1 LRGLL
6 KREIKVSGVVLAT
19 AALMLLIATA
29 SHTCAAGAC
38 DTEDFYP
45 SQYIHR
51 KWSYVVGNQRI
62 DAITTY
68 NLWTSK
74 SQYFRSGFYFSFDFY
89 RTVSCNDGTDKDVY
103 DYLFYRTSLP
113 DPPREDVE
121 EWNPWNP
128 LCYISPRSCNEEV
141 EIGTKSPQNIE
152 TNRWYY
158 VDVYFVVKK
167 AEKYAM
173 RIEPEVEPATT
184 ITPPPWEEW
193 CELACYDTKAGSSG
207 W

>member
-1 LRGLL
+1 
-6 KREIKVSGVVLAT
+6 
-19 AALMLLIATA
+19 
-29 SHTCAAGAC
+29 
-38 DTEDFYP
+38 
-45 SQYIHR
+45 
-51 KWSYVVGNQRI
+51 
-62 DAITTY
+62 
-68 NLWTSK
+68 
-74 SQYFRSGFYFSFDFY
+74 
-89 RTVSCNDGTDKDVY
+89 VSCDDGTDKDVY
-103 DYLFYRTSLP
+103 DFIRHYTDLP
-113 DPPREDVE
+113 EPDRVDVE

-152 TNRWYY
+152 TNKWYT
-158 VDVYFVVKK
+158 VVAYFVVKK

-193 CELACYDTKAGSSG
+193 CQLACYDTTAGSGG